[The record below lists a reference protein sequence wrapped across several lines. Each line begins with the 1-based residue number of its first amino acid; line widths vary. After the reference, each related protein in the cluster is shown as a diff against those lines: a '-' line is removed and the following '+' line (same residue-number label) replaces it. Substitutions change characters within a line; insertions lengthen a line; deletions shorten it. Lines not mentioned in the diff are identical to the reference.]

1 MQDNRGQC
9 GSSLGGGT
17 TVCSSLSPVQLFVAP
32 WTVAHQ
38 APLSLEFSRQ
48 EHWSGVPFPSLGDL
62 PHPRWNLGLLHCRQ
76 TLYQL
81 SHQGSYYHSL
91 VANSDGGGV
100 LADECSPLKQAG
112 SPHLLF
118 SLCWFHSGS
127 DAHLPHGGV
136 SFPSFFDIAATPR
149 KLAVR
154 SKAQKRETRCLF
166 PTSISSLPCIVQPFS
181 LCLLCSH
188 S

>member
-1 MQDNRGQC
+1 MRGRMTEVSVALLW
-9 GSSLGGGT
+9 GVT

-62 PHPRWNLGLLHCRQ
+62 PTHDGTWVCCIADR
-76 TLYQL
+76 LYQL

-91 VANSDGGGV
+91 VANSDCRGV
-100 LADECSPLKQAG
+100 LADGCSPLEQAG

-118 SLCWFHSGS
+118 SPVLVSQWIRRSPAPWRGQLPKLLRHCRHPEEVSSEEQGS
-127 DAHLPHGGV
+127 EKRDALPL
-136 SFPSFFDIAATPR
+136 P
-149 KLAVR
+149 KVR
-154 SKAQKRETRCLF
+154 
-166 PTSISSLPCIVQPFS
+166 
-181 LCLLCSH
+181 
-188 S
+188 